1 MTPHLEQQILR
12 SEQAKDVLDG
22 VLKVAHAF
30 GVWGLGF
37 GVCGLGFGVWGLGF
51 GVWGLGFGV
60 WGLWFGVQ
68 GLGFGI
74 LEFWF
79 LF

>member
-1 MTPHLEQQILR
+1 MIPHFEQQILR

-37 GVCGLGFGVWGLGF
+37 GVWGLGF
-51 GVWGLGFGV
+51 GVCGSTVTLATGRGFCAHAGARV
-60 WGLWFGVQ
+60 VGRL
-68 GLGFGI
+68 
-74 LEFWF
+74 
-79 LF
+79 